1 MTLFDAAEP
10 AEMPDDEGEFLKKYV
25 THYRRVWEDEP

>member
-1 MTLFDAAEP
+1 MTLFDADEP